1 MNPDI
6 RLREGGDLPRAP
18 VLDLYRANGW
28 SSAEKPD
35 ALMNHLR
42 RSHTVVSAWEGD
54 HLIGLGNVLSDGQ
67 LVAYYSHLLVL
78 PDHQGRGLG
87 TRIARRLMERYR
99 DFHQQVLLA
108 DGQALA
114 FYERL
119 GFQPAGETRSM
130 WIFQGD
136 EH

>member
-6 RLREGGDLPRAP
+6 QLRAGGDLPRAK
-18 VLDLYRANGW
+18 VLALYRANAW
-28 SSAEKPD
+28 SSADQPD

-42 RSHTVVSAWEGD
+42 QSHSVVSAWEND
-54 HLIGLGNVLSDGQ
+54 RLLGLGNVLSDGQ

-78 PDHQGRGLG
+78 PDCQNRGLG

-108 DGQALA
+108 DGGALR

-119 GFQPAGETRSM
+119 GFKPAGNTRSM

>member
-1 MNPDI
+1 MNPDYE
-6 RLREGGDLPRAP
+6 LREQKDLPREQ
-18 VLDLYRANGW
+18 VLALYRANHW

-42 RSHTVVSAWEGD
+42 QSHSLVSAWEGER
-54 HLIGLGNVLSDGQ
+54 LIGLGNVLSDGQ
-67 LVAYYSHLLVL
+67 LVAYYSHLLVH
-78 PDHQGRGLG
+78 PDRQGAGVG
-87 TRIARRLMERYR
+87 AAIARRLMQRYR
-99 DFHQQVLLA
+99 DFHQQVVLA
-108 DGQALA
+108 DGKTIG

-119 GFQPAGETRSM
+119 GFKPAGQTRSM

>member
-1 MNPDI
+1 MSKDI
-6 RLREGGDLPRAP
+6 ELREDTTLPRES
-18 VLDLYRANGW
+18 VLALYRANGW
-28 SSAEKPD
+28 SSADKPD
-35 ALMNHLR
+35 ALMNHLGQAH
-42 RSHTVVSAWEGD
+42 SVVSAWED
-54 HLIGLGNVLSDGQ
+54 DELVGLGNVLSDGQ

-78 PDHQGRGLG
+78 PDRHGDGIG
-87 TRIARRLMERYR
+87 TAIARRLMERYK

-108 DGQALA
+108 DGKAIR

-119 GFQPAGETRSM
+119 GFKPAGDTRSM